1 MDPGNKILFICHE
14 SSRTG
19 APFSLLYLL
28 RWIKNNASEK
38 FIILIEK
45 GGEIE
50 GLFHELGPTFVVRP
64 RRPTLFQKIWLKIGY
79 ISYMNSRLRKLY
91 DEPVGLI
98 YLNTFSNG
106 RLVSILKRRFKCRL
120 ITHVHELESVIRNSG
135 SKNIQLLTRMTDH
148 FIAASRSVRD
158 NLVLNHSIAGNRITV
173 HYEAIESFDERCK
186 NYNGEP
192 DVTDFVVG
200 GAGFVDY
207 RKGFDLFLETARIV
221 AGEEAGRGIRFV
233 WVGGFGRH
241 KQKITEKFIEQH
253 GLEEYV
259 TFSGEMSDPFPVY
272 RRSSL
277 FYLSSREDPFPLVML
292 EHAYMGI
299 PVIGFRGSG
308 GVEEFLDY
316 DPELLADPAD
326 IRGVARL
333 ILNFRNN
340 NRLAERAGEKLRK
353 KVMDQHLI
361 DKVGKSYFS
370 HILQMGGMELGKG
383 NETSQDNP

>member
-1 MDPGNKILFICHE
+1 
-14 SSRTG
+14 
-19 APFSLLYLL
+19 LYLL
-28 RWIKNNASEK
+28 RWIKNNASHK

-50 GLFHELGPTFVVRP
+50 ELYHELGPTFVVRP
-64 RRPTLFQKIWLKIGY
+64 RRPTLFQKIWIKIGY
-79 ISYMNSRLRKLY
+79 ISYMKSRLKKLY

-120 ITHVHELESVIRNSG
+120 ITHVHELESVIRESG
-135 SKNIQLLTRMTDH
+135 SNNIQLLTRMTDH

-158 NLVLNHSIAGNRITV
+158 NLILNHAVSGNRITV
-173 HYEAIESFDERCK
+173 HYEAIESFDQNRK
-186 NYNGEP
+186 NKNGEP
-192 DVTDFVVG
+192 DATDFVVG

-207 RKGFDLFLETARIV
+207 RKGFDLFLETARIL
-221 AGEEAGRGIRFV
+221 AGEKTCGGIRFV

-241 KQKITEKFIEQH
+241 KQKITEKYIKQY

-259 TFSGEMSDPFPVY
+259 TFTGEMADPFPVY
-272 RRSSL
+272 QRSSL
-277 FYLSSREDPFPLVML
+277 FFLSSREDPFPLVML
-292 EHAYMGI
+292 EHAYLGI

-326 IRGVARL
+326 IRGVAQL

-340 NRLAERAGEKLRK
+340 SRLAERAGEKLRK
-353 KVMDQHLI
+353 KVTDQHLI
-361 DKVGKSYFS
+361 DKVGKSYFNR
-370 HILQMGGMELGKG
+370 ILQMGGMEPGKG
-383 NETSQDNP
+383 DETGQDIF